1 MHRTNWDDLRFV
13 LAVAEEGSVSAA
25 SRRLGVNHA
34 TVLRRIAAFEDQHGA
49 SIFDRDMRGYVVRPD
64 KLRVIEA
71 ARTAGLAMEQV
82 QRLVRG
88 NALQPVERICITS
101 TDTFCQVVLPPL
113 LALVAEGFKPQF
125 EVELTSANHHLD
137 LARLR
142 ADITVRPAFELPDD
156 LTGVPAGEL
165 GFAAYVRAGAPQPET
180 WLGLSGAIARSRA
193 AAWMA
198 DEIDATSIRGA
209 ADSFPVLRELAA
221 EGAGIGILP
230 CCLGDR
236 DARLIRLADAMPRMT
251 VPIWVASHVELAPV
265 PRLEKLRAR
274 LAEVLIGVGPWLK
287 GLDQ

>member
-49 SIFDRDMRGYVVRPD
+49 AIFDRDARGYVVRPD
-64 KLRVIEA
+64 KLRVIDA

-88 NALQPVERICITS
+88 NALQPIERLCITS
-101 TDTFCQVVLPPL
+101 TDTFCQVILPPL
-113 LALVAEGFKPQF
+113 LAAVAEGFKPAF
-125 EVELTSANHHLD
+125 EVDLISANHHLD

-142 ADITVRPAFELPDD
+142 ADITVRPAFELPDE
-156 LTGVPAGEL
+156 LTGLRAGDL
-165 GFAAYVRAGAPQPET
+165 GFAAYAPAAVPRPET
-180 WLGLSGAIARSRA
+180 WLGLSGAIARSGA

-198 DEIDATSIRGA
+198 DELDASSIRGA
-209 ADSFPVLRELAA
+209 ADSFPVLRELTA

-236 DARLIRLADAMPRMT
+236 DARLMRLDDAMPHMS

-274 LAEVLIGVGPWLK
+274 LADVLIGVGPWLK
-287 GLDQ
+287 GLGQ